1 MTVDE
6 LKKYVTTN
14 KRICP
19 MPLVWNN
26 FLDIL
31 GIKEKMPPHLIPV

>member
-1 MTVDE
+1 
-6 LKKYVTTN
+6 
-14 KRICP
+14 